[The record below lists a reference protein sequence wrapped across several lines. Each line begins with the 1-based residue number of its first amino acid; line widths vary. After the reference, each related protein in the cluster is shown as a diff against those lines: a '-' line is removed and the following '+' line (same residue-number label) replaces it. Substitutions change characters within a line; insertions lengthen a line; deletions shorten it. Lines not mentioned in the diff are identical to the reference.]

1 LLPDR
6 AVQYQLTKARS
17 FQKIMRLDDFLQACF
32 MAAVTAI
39 CVGVIFFDK
48 LLEAL
53 LDIFGACRVL
63 KVKHL
68 QGAALAGCDMRAI
81 GAAAQ

>member
-1 LLPDR
+1 
-6 AVQYQLTKARS
+6 
-17 FQKIMRLDDFLQACF
+17 MRFDDFLQACL
-32 MAAVTAI
+32 MATVTTI

-53 LDIFGACRVL
+53 LDVFGACRVF

-68 QGAALAGCDMRAI
+68 QSAALAGCDMRAI
-81 GAAAQ
+81 GAAAHLARHRRAAVV